1 LRILVIGSGGREH
14 ALVWKIS
21 QSPMVEEVFCVPG
34 NGGIAQ
40 IAQCPKIDPSD
51 FEALADFAVEKSIG
65 LTVVGPE
72 APLVDGITDV
82 FAKRGLK
89 VFGPNAKA
97 AQLEGSKSFAKH
109 IMNKYGVPT
118 AEAKLFTDYA
128 EAVSYLESMDAPYVV
143 KADGLA
149 AGKGVFIAKT
159 IDEAKDALRDCL
171 IEGRFGPAGRQV
183 IIEECLDGPE
193 LSVLAFSD
201 GKVVLPMVPAQ
212 DYKRAYDNDE
222 GLNTGGMGSY
232 SPVPIVSPELYDE
245 IVEMVLRP
253 TINGLAAEGIEYKGV
268 IYAGLMLT
276 KSGPK
281 VLEFN
286 ARFGDP
292 ETQAIL
298 PRLESDILEPMLAV
312 ADGDLS
318 GVELKWKPDVCTT
331 VALASGGYPGDYA
344 TGIEISGLEEA
355 ATVVGVTVFH
365 AGTKE
370 SDGKILTSG
379 GRVLNVSA
387 LGKDFAQA
395 RERAYSAINKI
406 HFENMHFRKDIALR
420 AIESKTKEGYLYD

>member
-1 LRILVIGSGGREH
+1 MRVLVIGGGGREH
-14 ALVWKIS
+14 ALAWKIN
-21 QSPMVEEVFCVPG
+21 QSPMVGGVFCIPG
-34 NGGIAQ
+34 NGGIAE
-40 IAQCPKIDPSD
+40 IAQCLRIDQSNSN
-51 FEALADFAVEKSIG
+51 ALADFAVEKSIG
-65 LTVVGPE
+65 LTVIGPE
-72 APLVDGITDV
+72 APLVAGVADA

-89 VFGPNAKA
+89 VFGPNRKA
-97 AQLEGSKSFAKH
+97 AQLEGSKIFAKY
-109 IMNKYGVPT
+109 IMNKYGIPT
-118 AEAKLFTDYA
+118 ARAELFADYNEAA
-128 EAVSYLESMDAPYVV
+128 SYLESVDAPYVV

-149 AGKGVFIAKT
+149 AGKGVFIAKSLE
-159 IDEAKDALRDCL
+159 EAKDAIRGCL
-171 IEGRFGPAGRQV
+171 VEGKFGSAGQRV
-183 IIEECLDGPE
+183 IIEEYLDGPE

-201 GKVVLPMVPAQ
+201 GKNVLPMVPAQ
-212 DYKRAYDNDE
+212 DYKRAYDNDA

-232 SPVPIVSPELYDE
+232 SPVPIVDPALYDE

-253 TINGLAAEGIEYKGV
+253 TINGLASEGIEYRGI

-318 GVELKWKPDVCTT
+318 GVELKWKSDVCTT
-331 VALASGGYPGDYA
+331 VVLASGGYPGDYA
-344 TGIEISGLEEA
+344 TGFEIAGLEEA
-355 ATVVGVTVFH
+355 ASIDGVTIFH
-365 AGTKE
+365 AGTRG
-370 SDGKILTSG
+370 SNGKIVTSG

-387 LGKDFAQA
+387 LGEDFSQA
-395 RERAYSAINKI
+395 RERAYAVIGKV

-420 AIESKTKEGYLYD
+420 AASR